1 MRGDHYVTLVVQVP
15 TRLSEE
21 AKEALRDFDM
31 ASGNS
36 LGARGEG
43 KKREKKKSFMD
54 KVKEAFED
62 KEE

>member
-1 MRGDHYVTLVVQVP
+1 MTLVVQVP

-43 KKREKKKSFMD
+43 KKSEKKKSLWISKRSF
-54 KVKEAFED
+54 
-62 KEE
+62 